1 MDAYHPGSLAVQERI
16 GVRNLAEHVGRSVGP
31 GIRPVAAA
39 FLEAQPMLVI
49 GAADA
54 GGQVWASLLTGPPG
68 FARSVGTPSH
78 AVGCVESCGPPPEAE
93 RTARITV
100 AGLGLVQR

>member
-1 MDAYHPGSLAVQERI
+1 MDAYHPGSLAVQERV
-16 GVRNLAEHVGRSVGP
+16 GVRDLAEHVGRSVGP

-68 FARSVGTPSH
+68 FAR
-78 AVGCVESCGPPPEAE
+78 A
-93 RTARITV
+93 
-100 AGLGLVQR
+100 